1 MEAVL
6 TLLNW
11 LNHLDQHLH
20 LVVSSYGSWTYLLLF
35 ALIFLETGLVVAA
48 FLPSDSLLFAAGA
61 LAAAGS
67 MHPTWL
73 FVLLITAAVVGDTL
87 NYSIGKY
94 LGTWLAR
101 RRVLNPR
108 HLEQAASFLE
118 KHGGKAIV
126 LARFVPL
133 GRTLVPFT
141 AGASSM
147 PGGRFF
153 LYELAGG
160 ISWVA
165 VVFGGGYFFGALPIV
180 QDNFALIVPALL
192 ILSSLPLVAE
202 FLRARLPTR
211 RTTS

>member
-1 MEAVL
+1 MESVL
-6 TLLNW
+6 TLLDW

-67 MHPTWL
+67 MHPIGL
-73 FVLLITAAVVGDTL
+73 FVLLVTAAVVGDSL
-87 NYSIGKY
+87 NYAIGKY
-94 LGTWLAR
+94 LGKWMAR
-101 RRVLNPR
+101 RRILKPE
-108 HLEQAASFLE
+108 HLKQAASFLE
-118 KHGGKAIV
+118 KHGGKALV

-133 GRTLVPFT
+133 GRSLVPFT
-141 AGASSM
+141 AGATSM
-147 PGGRFF
+147 PGGRFL
-153 LYELAGG
+153 LYELAGA

-165 VVFGGGYFFGALPIV
+165 IVLGSGYFFGALPVV
-180 QDNFALIVPALL
+180 QDNFALIIPALL
-192 ILSSLPLVAE
+192 ILSSLPLAAE

-211 RTTS
+211 KTTL